1 MVDFG
6 NLTSAQFLQPVPD
19 KAALAGPGIVARI
32 QLLGVFSAK
41 SVVGENICPKSRKAQ
56 ALLVLLAAAR
66 GDALTRSRLA
76 GLLWDRVSEEQARA
90 SLRQTVRDLHSVLG
104 PHGKQILSIDRDML
118 RLDPDRCWVDS
129 KYLDERIESKA
140 LFEDEAARRLV
151 GLPFLDR
158 FESISAAF
166 DDWVVSERAR
176 REFLLGRLLDDRLA
190 LLAGRNAPAEEV
202 IEAARLCLSVNAT
215 GEPALRALMSALAE
229 CGDRAGA
236 IREYLRFRDLL
247 VRDLDLSPSA
257 KTRQLFEEIRHSP
270 ASGVVEPPVAPPQK
284 ASAGAKKETDRF
296 KLGVISFRAVGG
308 AEADTLSD
316 VISHDIAGALARF
329 RWFDVLAPYSLA
341 VGQEGRFH
349 PHLMERLN
357 LDYLVDG
364 SVKLSGGESAI
375 TVRLVDLR
383 DFARPVW
390 SESFGFATSEFGS
403 LSAQITSK
411 IVASIDPVI
420 ISIEGR
426 REFNHSVSESTLLV
440 LRAVPLMYRLDRAG
454 YEQAGRMLSSALA
467 IDPDHAMA
475 AAWAAYWYVFYIGQ
489 GWSKDNFK
497 DIQNS
502 EAMCLRAIKSDP
514 NNAEA
519 IGIYGHCCSFL
530 HHRFDDGVFYLN
542 RSLELNPNL
551 SFTWALSAVTSCY
564 IGDPDDA
571 LRKMQRYKDLSPFDP
586 YYAFFETVFTIAY
599 TLKGDYE
606 RAIIFG
612 TRTVRSHPNF
622 TNAYKPL
629 LSSLGWL
636 GRAGE
641 AQEYLQRLL
650 ALEPDFT
657 AEKFQRV
664 YPLQCRDDRDRYVE
678 GLIRA
683 GVARR

>member
-1 MVDFG
+1 MADFG
-6 NLTSAQFLQPVPD
+6 NLANAQFLQSAPD
-19 KAALAGPGIVARI
+19 KAMLAGPGVVARI

-66 GDALTRSRLA
+66 GEPLTRSRIA

-90 SLRQTVRDLHSVLG
+90 SLRQTVRDLHSALG
-104 PHGKQILSIDRDML
+104 QHGTQILSIGRDML
-118 RLDPDRCWVDS
+118 RLDPNRCWVDS
-129 KYLDERIESKA
+129 KYFDEHIEAKA
-140 LFEDEAARRLV
+140 LFEDEAARRLI
-151 GLPFLDR
+151 GSPFLER
-158 FESISAAF
+158 FDSISAAF
-166 DDWVVSERAR
+166 DDWAATERAR
-176 REFLLGRLLDDRLA
+176 REFLLGRLLDEHLARLTSQ
-190 LLAGRNAPAEEV
+190 NAPAEEV
-202 IEAARLCLSVNAT
+202 IEAARMCLSVNAT
-215 GEPALRALMSALAE
+215 GEVALRVLMSALSE

-247 VRDLDLSPSA
+247 ARDLDLCPSA
-257 KTRQLFEEIRHSP
+257 KTKQLFEEIRVSP
-270 ASGVVEPPVAPPQK
+270 ASGTADRPAVPSQKVV
-284 ASAGAKKETDRF
+284 ASVKKEADRF
-296 KLGVISFRAVGG
+296 KLGVISFRSVGG
-308 AEADTLSD
+308 AEADALSD
-316 VISHDIAGALARF
+316 VLSHDIAGALARF
-329 RWFDVLAPYSLA
+329 RWFDVLAPYSLSI
-341 VGQEGRFH
+341 GNECRFH

-364 SVKLSGGESAI
+364 SVKLSGNESAI

-390 SESFGFATSEFGS
+390 SESFRFVTSEFGS

-426 REFNHSVSESTLLV
+426 REFSHSVSESTLLV
-440 LRAVPLMYRLDRAG
+440 LRAVPLMYRLDRTG

-489 GWSKDNFK
+489 GWSKDNIR
-497 DIQNS
+497 DIKNS

-530 HHRFDDGVFYLN
+530 HHRFEDGVFYLN

-564 IGDPDDA
+564 IGEPDEA

-629 LSSLGWL
+629 LASFGWL

-641 AQEYLQRLL
+641 AQEYLHRLL

-657 AEKFQRV
+657 ADKFQRV
-664 YPLQCRDDRDRYVE
+664 YPLRRKDDRDRYVE

-683 GVARR
+683 GVARD